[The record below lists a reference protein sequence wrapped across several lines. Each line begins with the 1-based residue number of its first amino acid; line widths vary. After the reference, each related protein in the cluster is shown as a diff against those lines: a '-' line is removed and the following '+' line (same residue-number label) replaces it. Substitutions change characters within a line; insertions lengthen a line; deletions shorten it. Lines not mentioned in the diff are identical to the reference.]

1 MGMLI
6 EGRWVYEDHEVENGA
21 FKRETTT
28 FRNWVT
34 RDGSAGET
42 GDSGFKAES
51 QRYHLYVS
59 YACPWAHRTI
69 LYRALKGLDTHVG
82 MSVVSPYLGDESW
95 SFQTDVA
102 GATGDPINKVSF
114 LRELYVLAR
123 PDMTGRVSVPVLWD
137 KKRQTIVSNESA
149 EIIRM
154 FDEAFVD
161 LTGIGAEYRP
171 TNRIA
176 AINDINLRVFRTVNN
191 GVYRAGFATKQEPY
205 DVAVAELF
213 ETLEWV
219 ESLLSERP
227 YLTGETITEADWRLF
242 TTAVR
247 FDHVYHGL
255 FKCNWRQLTDYHSIS
270 RWMRDLLAR
279 PGVSDTVRLDHIL
292 SHYWWS
298 LHWINPTRI
307 VPKGPASFLASVS

>member
-6 EGRWVYEDHEVENGA
+6 DGQWVYKDDEVEDGA

-28 FRNWVT
+28 FRNWIT

-42 GDSGFKAES
+42 GEAGFKAES
-51 QRYHLYVS
+51 GRYHLYVS

-69 LYRALKGLDTHVG
+69 LYRALKSLERHIG
-82 MSVVSPYLGDESW
+82 MSVVSPYLGEDSW
-95 SFQTDVA
+95 AFDIDVD
-102 GATGDPINKVSF
+102 GTTGDPLNGARY
-114 LRELYVLAR
+114 LRDIYTKAR
-123 PDMTGRVSVPVLWD
+123 RDMTGRASVPVLWD
-137 KKRQTIVSNESA
+137 KERQTIVSNESA

-161 LTGIGAEYRP
+161 VTGIEAEYRP
-171 TNRIA
+171 RDLIPD
-176 AINDINLRVFRTVNN
+176 INEINLRVFRSVNN

-205 DVAVAELF
+205 DEAVADLF
-213 ETLEWV
+213 ESLDWLEEV
-219 ESLLSERP
+219 LSQQP
-227 YLTGETITEADWRLF
+227 YLAGGHVTEADWRLF

-255 FKCNWRQLTDYHSIS
+255 FRCNWRQLSDYPAIS
-270 RWMRDLLAR
+270 RWMRDLHAR
-279 PGVSDTVRLDHIL
+279 PGVAATVRLDHIIP
-292 SHYWWS
+292 HYWWS

-307 VPKGPASFLASVS
+307 VPRGPHNFL